1 MLLGFKEWLRRLL
14 WLIFGQ
20 THEKQSRKAVGRVEH
35 SNSQRKHSNVL
46 KDVQMLPRESTNVPP
61 FNLQT
66 SRSSTGHIFLYFSVL
81 SL

>member
-61 FNLQT
+61 FKRPVQT
-66 SRSSTGHIFLYFSVL
+66 LDIFLYFSVL